1 MRGDFDATF
10 GALRAILSRH
20 APPLIVQVDTST
32 EYQLASPTHTDRIGR
47 PLFVA
52 AVQIRKTYVTY
63 HLIPVYA
70 VPSLLTGMS
79 AGLKKRMQGKACFNF
94 SAVDEALVREL
105 TTLTAAAVDAAKTL
119 NLPWEKPAKA
129 RLGHSRG
136 LRSR

>member
-1 MRGDFDATF
+1 MRGDFDAAF
-10 GALRAILSRH
+10 RALRTILSKH
-20 APPLIVQVDTST
+20 APPLIVQVDTAT
-32 EYQLASPTHTDRIGR
+32 EYQLASPTHKDRIGR
-47 PLFVA
+47 PLFLA

-70 VPSLLTGMS
+70 VPSLVKGMS

-94 SAVDEALVREL
+94 TGVEEVFLPEL

-119 NLPWEKPAKA
+119 KLPWEKPAKA
-129 RLGHSRG
+129 RPGYPRG